1 MRAVANG
8 RAMRERNPHTNG
20 WGGWLGT
27 TGMRDW
33 RGAFQKILG
42 EVVRVANGKPV
53 PTRERTQLRLK
64 ASTCGV
70 GICLKDGETGR
81 LSGLLVAVLD

>member
-1 MRAVANG
+1 M
-8 RAMRERNPHTNG
+8 
-20 WGGWLGT
+20 GT

-42 EVVRVANGKPV
+42 EVVWVANGKPV